1 MVVHVPTLDQPTP
14 VHVPL
19 GSPDPIVK
27 RHHAQV
33 NLVTM
38 VETVRLLVHH
48 SYVPVQLDSQVQH
61 VIMTHVQVLHASMV
75 AHAPSVAVV
84 MSAHVLLD
92 TLVRTAKLVHV
103 IY

>member
-1 MVVHVPTLDQPTP
+1 MVAHVPTLDQPTP

-33 NLVTM
+33 SLVTM

-48 SYVPVQLDSQVQH
+48 SFVPVQPDSQVQH
-61 VIMTHVQVLHASMV
+61 VIMTHVQVLRVLMV

-92 TLVRTAKLVHV
+92 TLVPTAKLVHV
-103 IY
+103 TY